1 MTQGTYFT
9 VGNSGGKKKK
19 GEKLWKKIVWD
30 EEKVSHNSMDITDR
44 EEHFFVE
51 TSMERKQNGY
61 EVLEKEESF
70 HKSDLISHP
79 ATLTVS

>member
-1 MTQGTYFT
+1 
-9 VGNSGGKKKK
+9 
-19 GEKLWKKIVWD
+19 
-30 EEKVSHNSMDITDR
+30 MDITDR